1 LLVHLAKIRSFQA
14 GAISIVRMTSDLSD
28 HEESGLLPQSDAH
41 NIILQLKP
49 FENHRLWRRGNLI
62 YEGGYADGAL
72 AITDMTEEWRCH
84 HRSSFD
90 NVRFQFPR
98 QVLYEFSRDAGYLR
112 FARLSEQSGKP
123 DPVVR
128 ALAMSLLP
136 SIHQPDQADR
146 MFVDHVLFALQSHLL
161 RHYGD
166 VQLVQKHFGGLS
178 KRQLNLATE
187 LLADA
192 AVAELSIA
200 NIASACSLSNSY
212 FIRAF
217 KKSTGRTPHRWLAEY
232 RSDKA
237 RAMLLGEAPLAQIA
251 IACGFAD
258 QSHFTRSFTA
268 YHGISPGRWRREHK
282 R

>member
-1 LLVHLAKIRSFQA
+1 
-14 GAISIVRMTSDLSD
+14 MTSDLPD

-41 NIILQLKP
+41 SIILQLRP
-49 FENHRLWRRGNLI
+49 FEKHRLWRRGNLI

-98 QVLYEFSRDAGYLR
+98 QVLHEFSRDAGYLR
-112 FARLSEQSGKP
+112 FARLREQSGNP
-123 DPVVR
+123 DPVVQG
-128 ALAMSLLP
+128 LAMSLLP
-136 SIHQPDQADR
+136 SIHKPDQADR
-146 MFVDHVLFALQSHLL
+146 LFVDHVLFALQSHLL
-161 RHYGD
+161 RRYGN
-166 VQLVQKHFGGLS
+166 VQVVQKHLGGLS
-178 KRQLNLATE
+178 KRQLNLAME
-187 LLADA
+187 LLAGATVDD
-192 AVAELSIA
+192 LSIA
-200 NIASACSLSNSY
+200 DIASECSLSNSY

-232 RSDKA
+232 RDEKA
-237 RAMLLGEAPLAQIA
+237 RAMLLGEAPLAEIA

-268 YHGISPGRWRREHK
+268 HHGMSPGRWRREHK

>member
-1 LLVHLAKIRSFQA
+1 LIHLAKIRSLQA
-14 GAISIVRMTSDLSD
+14 GAVSIVRMTSDLSN
-28 HEESGLLPQSDAH
+28 HEESGVLPQSEAH
-41 NIILQLKP
+41 NVILQLKP
-49 FENHRLWRRGNLI
+49 FEKHRLWRSGNLV

-72 AITDMTEEWRCH
+72 AITDMSEEWRCH

-98 QVLYEFSRDAGYLR
+98 QILSEFARDAGLLR

-123 DPVVR
+123 DLVVQ

-146 MFVDHVLFALQSHLL
+146 LFVDHVLFALQSHLL

-166 VQLVQKHFGGLS
+166 VHLVQKHLGGLS
-178 KRQLNLATE
+178 KRQLNLATD
-187 LLADA
+187 LLASA
-192 AVAELSIA
+192 TVAELSIA

-217 KKSTGRTPHRWLAEY
+217 RKSTGRTPHRWLAEY

-237 RAMLLGEAPLAQIA
+237 RAMLVGEAPLAEIA

-268 YHGISPGRWRREHK
+268 YHGISPGRWRQEH
-282 R
+282 RR